1 MRVSTVTKS
10 ISMSIQTM
18 TIRSIESISICLWFS
33 ISRSL
38 TIISMPGISQTISM
52 VKGRVTMSDTMTISK
67 GISTMSKTM
76 SIQTMIAIT
85 MIQSISIGFGFRI
98 SFTICNIST
107 STGIGTVDSRYS
119 SRSNTMD
126 TNSVGNI
133 GYTIT
138 NCMVDR
144 NSMSNMVYR
153 SSMSNMV
160 DRSGMSNMVDRSSM
174 SNMVNRGSIS

>member
-1 MRVSTVTKS
+1 
-10 ISMSIQTM
+10 
-18 TIRSIESISICLWFS
+18 
-33 ISRSL
+33 
-38 TIISMPGISQTISM
+38 
-52 VKGRVTMSDTMTISK
+52 MTISK

-85 MIQSISIGFGFRI
+85 MIQSIRI
-98 SFTICNIST
+98 SFTLCNMDSTSRIGNIST

-126 TNSVGNI
+126 TNSVGNV

-144 NSMSNMVYR
+144 NSMSNMVDRSSNSNMVGRSSMSNMVYRISMSNMVYR

-160 DRSGMSNMVDRSSM
+160 DRSGMSNMVDRSGMSNMVDRSSM
-174 SNMVNRGSIS
+174 SNMVNRSSIS

>member
-1 MRVSTVTKS
+1 MLMLSMLLMVMVSTVTKS
-10 ISMSIQTM
+10 ISMSVQTM

-38 TIISMPGISQTISM
+38 AIISMPGISQTISM

-98 SFTICNIST
+98 SFTLCNMDSTSRIGNIST
-107 STGIGTVDSRYS
+107 STGIGTMDSRYS

-144 NSMSNMVYR
+144 NSMSNMVDRNSMVER
-153 SSMSNMV
+153 SSMS
-160 DRSGMSNMVDRSSM
+160 
-174 SNMVNRGSIS
+174 

>member
-1 MRVSTVTKS
+1 MDIMPSELLMLNQRQ
-10 ISMSIQTM
+10 MLM
-18 TIRSIESISICLWFS
+18 L
-33 ISRSL
+33 
-38 TIISMPGISQTISM
+38 SMPGISQTISM
-52 VKGRVTMSDTMTISK
+52 VKVRVTMSDTMTISK

-98 SFTICNIST
+98 SFTLCNMDSTSRIGNIST
-107 STGIGTVDSRYS
+107 STGIGTMDRRYS

-126 TNSVGNI
+126 TNSVGNF

-138 NCMVDR
+138 NCMVYR
-144 NSMSNMVYR
+144 SSMSNMVNRGSMSNMVNRSSMSNMVYR

-160 DRSGMSNMVDRSSM
+160 NRGSM
-174 SNMVNRGSIS
+174 SNVVNRGSVS

>member
-1 MRVSTVTKS
+1 
-10 ISMSIQTM
+10 MS
-18 TIRSIESISICLWFS
+18 
-33 ISRSL
+33 
-38 TIISMPGISQTISM
+38 GISQTISM

-67 GISTMSKTM
+67 GISTMS
-76 SIQTMIAIT
+76 IQTMIAIT

-98 SFTICNIST
+98 SFTLCNMDSTSRIGNIST
-107 STGIGTVDSRYS
+107 STGIGTMDSRYS

-144 NSMSNMVYR
+144 NSMSNMVDR
-153 SSMSNMV
+153 NSMSNMV
-160 DRSGMSNMVDRSSM
+160 YRSGMSNMVNRGSISNMVYRSGMSNMVDRSS
-174 SNMVNRGSIS
+174 IS

>member
-1 MRVSTVTKS
+1 
-10 ISMSIQTM
+10 MS
-18 TIRSIESISICLWFS
+18 IRSIESISICLS

-38 TIISMPGISQTISM
+38 AIISMPGISQTISM

-76 SIQTMIAIT
+76 SIQTMIAIP

-98 SFTICNIST
+98 SFTLCNMDGTSRIGNIST
-107 STGIGTVDSRYS
+107 STGIGTMDSRYS

-144 NSMSNMVYR
+144 SSMSNMVYR

-160 DRSGMSNMVDRSSM
+160 NRNGM
-174 SNMVNRGSIS
+174 SNMVNRGSMSNLVDRGSIS